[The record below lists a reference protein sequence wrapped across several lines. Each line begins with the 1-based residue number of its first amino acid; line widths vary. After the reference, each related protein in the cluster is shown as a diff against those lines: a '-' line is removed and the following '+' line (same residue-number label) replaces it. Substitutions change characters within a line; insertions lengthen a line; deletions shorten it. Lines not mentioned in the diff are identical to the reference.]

1 MSRYI
6 DEDKANDFI
15 KRSDAIDT
23 MRRFNGYFDDD
34 TITRFEIALTNHI
47 QAADVREN
55 VKGKWK
61 IEYTGDGWSDYIDV
75 TCTNC
80 GKTIKHGEP
89 YNFCP
94 NCGADMRGEA

>member
-1 MSRYI
+1 MNRYI
-6 DEDKANDFI
+6 EVNKLI
-15 KRSDAIDT
+15 KDGWSLQRT
-23 MRRFNGYFDDD
+23 KHN
-34 TITRFEIALTNHI
+34 LTSNTYEVI
-47 QAADVREN
+47 GLDCVPTVDVREN

-61 IEYTGDGWSDYIDV
+61 IKYTGDGWNDYIDV

-94 NCGADMRGEA
+94 NCGADMRGNNNVK

>member
-1 MSRYI
+1 MNRYI
-6 DEDKANDFI
+6 DTDQLSEELKKPVDVDNADELWEGWHACTI
-15 KRSDAIDT
+15 AVDEAI
-23 MRRFNGYFDDD
+23 RR
-34 TITRFEIALTNHI
+34 TPT
-47 QAADVREN
+47 ADVREN

-61 IEYTGDGWSDYIDV
+61 IEYTGDGWNDYIDV

-80 GKTIKHGEP
+80 GKTIKRGEP